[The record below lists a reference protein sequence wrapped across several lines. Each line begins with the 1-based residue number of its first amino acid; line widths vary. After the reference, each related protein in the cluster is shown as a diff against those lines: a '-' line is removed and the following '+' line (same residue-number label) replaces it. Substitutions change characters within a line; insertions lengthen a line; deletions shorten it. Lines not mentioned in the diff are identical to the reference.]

1 MDGRLWL
8 VASVVL
14 VAGCVGGNGD
24 GSGDDDPAFVTTS
37 IPLALPGGA
46 PGPASDQFAIGG
58 EVVVAGN
65 ATRVLVETQFS
76 CSSPLC
82 EMALVLLDPD
92 GEEACSSSGTNEVGC
107 EVSRPAPGTYALR
120 MVPNSPVVQLEGE
133 ARITVFDGPATPG
146 FSAFAES

>member
-1 MDGRLWL
+1 MDRRVWL
-8 VASVVL
+8 LAGVVL
-14 VAGCVGGNGD
+14 LAGCLGGNGNGPN
-24 GSGDDDPAFVTTS
+24 GSDPAFVTTS

-58 EVVVAGN
+58 EVAVDAN
-65 ATRVLVETQFS
+65 ATRVLVETRFA

-92 GEEACSSSGTNEVGC
+92 GDESCSSSGTNEVGC
-107 EVSRPAPGTYALR
+107 EVSGPLAGTYTLR
-120 MVPNSPVVQLEGE
+120 MVPQSPIVQLEGE

-146 FSAFAES
+146 FSAFDEA